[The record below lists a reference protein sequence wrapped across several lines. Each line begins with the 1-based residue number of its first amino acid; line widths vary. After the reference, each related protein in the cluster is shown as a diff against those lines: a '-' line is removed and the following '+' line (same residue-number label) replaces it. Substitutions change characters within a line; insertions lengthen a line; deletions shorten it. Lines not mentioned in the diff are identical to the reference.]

1 MDNELLVKTIRTL
14 CKDNNISVSQLES
27 DLNFGAGLISRWTK
41 SSPSLDKIIDIA
53 DYFNISIDEVVGRKD
68 TISDD
73 FLEVLYN
80 KTVTKEIQ
88 WKPFNITEDE
98 SGLKQYHDN
107 AEHDFYSKEEYDYYC
122 ETHKELSYY
131 FEYMSGFIS
140 IHAMYEYHKVSAPYE
155 INLFIQPDIQAELV
169 PQQYNINELL
179 PLWLKVLTSLNN
191 NAPDEIKA
199 ADLKQQILSSTEEQF
214 LLDNYSKYMN
224 NFESNEIEVEKL
236 VNDDKTKQL
245 LTQVST
251 PEIKQL
257 INMFTDPKM
266 VQMVNSTQKLIKYF
280 EEVKSEKEN
289 SNNNK
294 RAGD

>member
-1 MDNELLVKTIRTL
+1 MDNELLVKSIKEL
-14 CKDNNISVSQLES
+14 CDKNNVSISKLEKDLGFS
-27 DLNFGAGLISRWTK
+27 AALISRWK
-41 SSPSLDKIIDIA
+41 DKVPSLDKIIDIA
-53 DYFNISIDEVVGRKD
+53 DYFHVTIDEVVGRKD

-107 AEHDFYSKEEYDYYC
+107 AEHDFYSKEEYDYYY

-140 IHAMYEYHKVSAPYE
+140 IHAMYKYHEVTTPNE
-155 INLFIQPDIQAELV
+155 IKLFIQPDIQAELI

-224 NFESNEIEVEKL
+224 NFKSNNAEVERL
-236 VNDDKTKQL
+236 IQDDKTKQL
-245 LTQVST
+245 LTQIDT

-257 INMFTDPKM
+257 ISMFTDPKM